1 MFKIKQS
8 PLFFWPVEFNI
19 PTDGGKFDKQTMDV
33 QFKRLPM
40 DEIQALQSKEGMTD
54 AEFCRAVVVGWN
66 GAVDDD
72 KQPVEFSV
80 SALNEALSQAGVAT
94 AIVVHYHQAMAG
106 LKRKN

>member
-19 PTDGGKFDKQTMDV
+19 PADGGKFDKQTMDV
-33 QFKRLPM
+33 QFKRLHM

-54 AEFCRAVVVGWN
+54 AEFCRAVVVGWK
-66 GAVDDD
+66 GVVDPDG
-72 KQPVEFSV
+72 QTVEFSV
-80 SALNEALSQAGVAT
+80 SALDDALSQTSVAT
-94 AIVVHYHQAMAG
+94 TIVVHYHQAMAG